1 MSTANAVTL
10 VIDGAIARLSID
22 RPAQRNAMTHAMWQ
36 ALGEHLKTIRGSD
49 ARALMLCGSGEHFCA
64 GADIA
69 ELRSQLADPD
79 ALQANARLVQAVQAE
94 LAAMPI
100 PSLAVIRGACV
111 GGGVGLAVACD
122 LRFATSDAR
131 FALTPTRLGLHYSL
145 ADTRRLAAVIGL
157 ARAREMLLTAA
168 LVDAPTAAAWGL
180 VSRRCDDPETLER
193 EALEQALAWTEAS
206 PDALACTKRVL
217 GQLDGSQP
225 AAEADLSAA
234 FLAAFDGPDFRE
246 GASAFLEK
254 RSPHFPG
261 KTD

>member
-1 MSTANAVTL
+1 MSMANAVTL
-10 VIDGAIARLSID
+10 VIDGAIARLSIE
-22 RPAQRNAMTHAMWQ
+22 RPAQRNAMSHAMWQ
-36 ALGEHLKTIRGSD
+36 ALGEHLKTIRRSE
-49 ARALMLCGSGEHFCA
+49 ARALMLSSTGEHFCA

-79 ALQANARLVQAVQAE
+79 ALRANAQLVQAVQAE

-100 PSLAVIRGACV
+100 PSLALIRGACV

-122 LRFATSDAR
+122 LRFATPDAR

-145 ADTRRLAAVIGL
+145 ADTRRLAAVIGV

-168 LVDAPTAAAWGL
+168 LVDAPVAAAWGL
-180 VSRRCDDPETLER
+180 VSRLFDDSEALER
-193 EALEQALAWTEAS
+193 EALEQASAWTQAS

-225 AAEADLSAA
+225 TGEAELSAA

-254 RSPHFPG
+254 RSPCFPG
-261 KTD
+261 KKD

>member
-10 VIDGAIARLSID
+10 VIDGALARISID

-36 ALGEHLKTIRGSD
+36 ALGEHLATIRRSD
-49 ARALMLCGSGEHFCA
+49 ARALLVCGVGEHFCA

-69 ELRSQLADPD
+69 ELRSQLADPE
-79 ALQANARLVQAVQAE
+79 ALRANARLVQAVQAE
-94 LAAMPI
+94 LVTMPI
-100 PSLAVIRGACV
+100 PSLALIRGACV

-122 LRFATSDAR
+122 LRFATHDAR

-145 ADTRRLAAVIGL
+145 ADTRRLAAVIGP

-168 LVDAPTAAAWGL
+168 LVDARLAASWSL
-180 VSRRCDDPETLER
+180 VSRLCDDPESLER
-193 EALEQALAWTEAS
+193 AALEQAQAWTQAS

-217 GQLDGSQP
+217 GHLDGSQTS
-225 AAEADLSAA
+225 AEAELSAA
-234 FLAAFDGPDFRE
+234 FMAAFDGLDFRE

-254 RSPHFPG
+254 RSPRFPG
-261 KTD
+261 KKD